1 MVLYFS
7 QFFLGLKLEQY
18 LGSDMKPSNIEIAKL
33 VKYWNAENT
42 EKSRISII
50 LNYAN
55 EHACFRVI
63 LLQKLEI
70 EC

>member
-33 VKYWNAENT
+33 VKYWNAEHT

>member
-42 EKSRISII
+42 GKSRISII